1 MCLNNDS
8 AEKVEPGY
16 KASMISVPKVRIL
29 LALAMRSFHDVK
41 KDIQQL
47 EKALQYTSEAESLLR
62 HIEDYRMK
70 GETFELR
77 GRLFGFKGEFEKAK
91 EYFLKAL
98 QTFEENNST
107 PKVYLICFNSKP
119 FFQLISF
126 AAVYPFLFCRGDFL
140 GNLGQYIVENKNCFF
155 VLGRLCVLQ
164 T

>member
-1 MCLNNDS
+1 MERSLFFCKYASDS

-29 LALAMRSFHDVK
+29 LELAMRSFHDVK

-107 PKVYLICFNSKP
+107 PKVYLICLHLSILLGKNS
-119 FFQLISF
+119 LISF
-126 AAVYPFLFCRGDFL
+126 TESKIQFL
-140 GNLGQYIVENKNCFF
+140 Q
-155 VLGRLCVLQ
+155 
-164 T
+164 